1 MSNKTTPLEVSQLR
15 GDDKASL
22 VVRAGRWASLSEE
35 DRRRRAVEA
44 AAARDVAELWS
55 LTEAWL
61 TLYGASGAKV
71 SVNTLQA
78 YERGVRVL
86 VEHWT
91 GENLL
96 RPARDAGALF
106 LRGLEGEGLS
116 AATVRVRLA
125 AAKALYKALR
135 WAGTTKAVPF
145 ADAHAGKEVTPAHE
159 KRQPYSE
166 AEMARLLGA
175 AEGSDLLMVL
185 LGAHAGLRVSEM
197 TALQWRDV
205 DFQTRKLVV
214 KKGKGGKTRRV
225 SLSNT
230 LTQALW
236 EQRGEGRVLAVGSRS
251 RAYRRLRNLCL
262 EAGVDPKGVHALRHY
277 TGTRLY
283 RVTRDLNEVANTLG
297 HASIETARV
306 YAKYDRAVEKDA
318 VSDW

>member
-1 MSNKTTPLEVSQLR
+1 MKVDTNDLVLDEAR
-15 GDDKASL
+15 GPDKVSL
-22 VVRAGRWASLSEE
+22 VARAGRWASLSEE

-44 AAARDVAELWS
+44 AGARDVDALWS

-61 TLYGASGAKV
+61 TLYGSSGAKV

-78 YERGVRVL
+78 YERRVQVL
-86 VEHWT
+86 VGAWA

-116 AATVRVRLA
+116 AATIRVRLG
-125 AAKALYKALR
+125 AAKAFYKALR
-135 WAGTTKAVPF
+135 WAGATKEVPF
-145 ADAHAGKEVTPAHE
+145 ADAHAGKEATPAHE

-166 AEMARLLGA
+166 AEMARLLGV

-197 TALQWRDV
+197 VALQWRDV
-205 DFQTRKLVV
+205 DFQTRKLLVRR
-214 KKGKGGKTRRV
+214 GKGGKTRRV

-262 EAGVDPKGVHALRHY
+262 AAGVDPKGGSRLKALHRHKALP
-277 TGTRLY
+277 GDARPERGGAHVRTRF
-283 RVTRDLNEVANTLG
+283 D
-297 HASIETARV
+297 
-306 YAKYDRAVEKDA
+306 
-318 VSDW
+318 